1 MASTSELKK
10 VKLNI
15 TNIKSVLVDGK
26 KAVDEKQK
34 ERENF
39 LTKLEEERKQRR
51 ESDSNDREG
60 KERGRERERERGRE
74 RQQCGKHR

>member
-26 KAVDEKQK
+26 KAVDEKNK
-34 ERENF
+34 EREDF

-51 ESDSNDREG
+51 EEKAFEKPINQP
-60 KERGRERERERGRE
+60 KY
-74 RQQCGKHR
+74 HIL

>member
-39 LTKLEEERKQRR
+39 LTKL
-51 ESDSNDREG
+51 
-60 KERGRERERERGRE
+60 
-74 RQQCGKHR
+74 